1 MLMLLVRSRLLPAA
15 VVALLA
21 VPATGAA
28 QSRALVPK
36 EAPREASSEKPKDS
50 MPAQMMPPAGK
61 CRIWMEGVPASRQPA
76 PTDCATALRQKPA
89 NGTVIYGPPARDA
102 GNARFQA
109 APARDARPKAPVA
122 TPAPAKTPPD
132 VKRKPE

>member
-1 MLMLLVRSRLLPAA
+1 MLMLPMRSRVLPV

-21 VPATGAA
+21 LPASGAA
-28 QSRALVPK
+28 QSRAPVPK
-36 EAPREASSEKPKDS
+36 EAPKDT
-50 MPAQMMPPAGK
+50 MPTAMRPPAGK
-61 CRIWMEGVPASRQPA
+61 CRIWVEGVPPSRQPA

-109 APARDARPKAPVA
+109 APARDVRTLAPAA
-122 TPAPAKTPPD
+122 TPDTKKTPPD